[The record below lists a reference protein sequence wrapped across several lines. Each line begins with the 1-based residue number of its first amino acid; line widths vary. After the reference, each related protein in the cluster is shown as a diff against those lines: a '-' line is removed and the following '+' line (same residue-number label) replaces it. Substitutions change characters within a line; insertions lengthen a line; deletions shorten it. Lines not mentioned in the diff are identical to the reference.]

1 MGAGS
6 LDESREEKIMQ
17 KFWYFLAVVICSIL
31 TAMGALFAIIFVL
44 SLPEMLDDIG
54 ETGVSTALDTAILSF
69 GVMALSWWQYRY
81 RHVVYPQFKRPAGE
95 VRKGV

>member
-1 MGAGS
+1 
-6 LDESREEKIMQ
+6 MQ

-44 SLPEMLDDIG
+44 SLPEMVGDIG

-81 RHVVYPQFKRPAGE
+81 RHVVYPQFKRSAGE
-95 VRKGV
+95 VGKGV